1 LLHGVAYTNTIF
13 TDAYVVVTANCLI
26 EVLAFGGNHPPVT
39 KYGYVKLNGD
49 IVWQSAWND
58 GTIPNLRGVH
68 IITVNPYSCS
78 LHVPSRQFDTAGVVN
93 AGTELANYLQ
103 QIGCGTIIV
112 ASTADTTPNYLSD
125 AVPTLKALGA
135 DVEDVQYRGA
145 FAFVAQKA
153 FASKT
158 VLRKAVTEAD
168 ALNNKPNI
176 VATVTGKRQVSLFR
190 VNFAKTK
197 GAAETDVSCCDVKW
211 VSWI

>member
-1 LLHGVAYTNTIF
+1 MH
-13 TDAYVVVTANCLI
+13 YVVVTANCTI
-26 EVLAFGGNHPPVT
+26 EVLAYGANDLSVT

-49 IVWQSAWND
+49 IVWQSAWYG
-58 GTIPNLRGVH
+58 GTIPNLVGVN

-78 LHVPSRQFDTAGVVN
+78 IHVPSRQFNTFAVVN

-112 ASTADTTPNYLSD
+112 GVTADTTTNYLSD

-135 DVEDVQYRGA
+135 DVEDIQRRGA

-168 ALNNKPNI
+168 ALNNQPNV
-176 VATVTGKRQVSLFR
+176 VARVTGKRQVSLFR
-190 VNFAKTK
+190 VNFAKIK
-197 GAAETDVSCCDVKW
+197 GAAETVMSAVTS
-211 VSWI
+211 SWLVGFDKRSRMTT

>member
-1 LLHGVAYTNTIF
+1 MLAYG
-13 TDAYVVVTANCLI
+13 ANDLS
-26 EVLAFGGNHPPVT
+26 VR
-39 KYGYVKLNGD
+39 KDGYVKLNGGD
-49 IVWQSAWND
+49 IVWQSAWSDVN
-58 GTIPNLRGVH
+58 IPNIRGVH

-78 LHVPSRQFDTAGVVN
+78 LHVPYRQFDTFAVAN

-112 ASTADTTPNYLSD
+112 GVTADTTTNYLSD

-135 DVEDVQYRGA
+135 DVEDIQRRGA

-168 ALNNKPNI
+168 ALNNQPNV
-176 VATVTGKRQVSLFR
+176 VARVTGKRQVSLFR